1 MERRHPDDTTPR
13 VEDLFAAGIA
23 EMQAAPEPPATESEK
38 DTPTEPTLEPAPA
51 APPVNYTGGTQA
63 KAADVMYVEGRQ
75 PRAPA
80 PKAELVERPTV
91 DLADDDDIAW

>member
-23 EMQAAPEPPATESEK
+23 EMQAAPEAPVAEEK
-38 DTPTEPTLEPAPA
+38 AEAPSEPAPTA
-51 APPVNYTGGTQA
+51 DAQPTNYAGATQA
-63 KAADVMYVEGRQ
+63 KTADVMHVEGRE

-80 PKAELVERPTV
+80 PEVDLVARPTV

>member
-13 VEDLFAAGIA
+13 VEDLFAAGIE
-23 EMQAAPEPPATESEK
+23 EMQAAPEATVTEEKAEAPP
-38 DTPTEPTLEPAPA
+38 EPAPT
-51 APPVNYTGGTQA
+51 PTPVNYTGGTQA
-63 KAADVMYVEGRQ
+63 KAADVMHVEGRE

-80 PKAELVERPTV
+80 PKVDLVARPTV